1 MATPYHTFSTIK
13 AIVKMQINTV
23 NTKPYAD
30 QKPGT
35 SGLRKKVV
43 IFQQPNYLEN
53 YIQATFDCMND
64 YAGQTIVVGGDGRF
78 FNRQAIQVI
87 IKIAAANGCRQLII
101 GQNGLLSTPAV
112 SHLIRKYQAFGG
124 FILSASHNPGGPD
137 KDFGIKFNIASGS
150 AAPEQ
155 LTDAIFAKTQQ
166 LHHYCYACFD
176 DVNLNNIQE
185 LQIDNLTISVI
196 NTVTDYAQLMT
207 EIFDFT
213 LLKEV
218 IKNESVSLCFDAM
231 HAVTGPYAQYIL
243 ESMLEA
249 RSGSVINATPLED
262 FGGYHPDPNLTH
274 AHTLAALMF
283 SNNSPVFGAA
293 SDGDG
298 DRNLILGDNFYV
310 TPSDSLAIMAAN
322 APLIPGYQ
330 HGLSGV
336 ARSMPTSQ
344 AVDRVAY
351 HLEIPCYETPTGWK
365 FFGNLLDAKKITLC
379 GEESFG
385 SSSSH
390 VREKDG
396 LWAVLFWLNLI
407 ARKNK
412 SVKEIVYEHWHKFG
426 RDIYSRHDYERLDL
440 SVANTIYNQLRE
452 KLNSL
457 HGQEINGYVV
467 SDANEFSYQDPVD
480 GSHSKNQGLRICF
493 EDGSR
498 IVYRL
503 SGTGTVGATLRIY
516 IEQFTQDPNQ
526 FDADPQVA
534 LAPLIA
540 IAEQFCEIK
549 KKTGLTQPHVIT

>member
-1 MATPYHTFSTIK
+1 MATPLYTFSTIK

-23 NTKPYAD
+23 NTEPYPD

-43 IFQQPNYLEN
+43 IFQQPHYLEN

-78 FNRQAIQVI
+78 YNRQAIQVI
-87 IKIAAANGCRQLII
+87 IKIAAANGCQHLII

-150 AAPEQ
+150 AAPEL
-155 LTDAIFAKTQQ
+155 LTDAIFAKTKQ
-166 LHHYCYACFD
+166 LHQYYYARFD
-176 DVNLNNIQE
+176 DVDLNNIQE

-218 IKNESVSLCFDAM
+218 IKNKSVNLCFDAM

-249 RSGSVINATPLED
+249 PSGSVINATPLED
-262 FGGYHPDPNLTH
+262 FGGCHPDPNLTQ
-274 AHTLAALMF
+274 AHTLATLMF
-283 SNNSPVFGAA
+283 SNNAPVFGAA

-344 AVDRVAY
+344 AVDRVAHY
-351 HLEIPCYETPTGWK
+351 LEIPCYETPTGWK
-365 FFGNLLDAKKITLC
+365 FFGNLLDANKITLC

-426 RDIYSRHDYERLDL
+426 RDIYSRHDYEGLDL

-452 KLNSL
+452 KLTAL
-457 HGQEINGYVV
+457 LGQEINGYVV

-480 GSHSKNQGLRICF
+480 GSLSKNQGLRVCF

-516 IEQFTQDPNQ
+516 IEQFTQDPSQ
-526 FDADPQVA
+526 FDVDPQIA
-534 LAPLIA
+534 LAPLIT

-549 KKTGLTQPHVIT
+549 KKTGLTNPHVIT

>member
-1 MATPYHTFSTIK
+1 MATPLYTFSTIK

-23 NTKPYAD
+23 NTEPYPD

-43 IFQQPNYLEN
+43 IFQQPHYLEN

-78 FNRQAIQVI
+78 YNRQAIQVI
-87 IKIAAANGCRQLII
+87 IKIAAANGCQHLII

-150 AAPEQ
+150 AAPEL
-155 LTDAIFAKTQQ
+155 LTDAIFAKTKQ
-166 LHHYCYACFD
+166 LHQYYYARFD
-176 DVNLNNIQE
+176 DVDLNNIQE

-218 IKNESVSLCFDAM
+218 IKNKSVSLCFDAM

-249 RSGSVINATPLED
+249 PSDSVINATPLED
-262 FGGYHPDPNLTH
+262 FGGCHPDPNLTQ
-274 AHTLAALMF
+274 AHTLATLMF
-283 SNNSPVFGAA
+283 SNNAPVFGAA

-344 AVDRVAY
+344 AVDRVAHY
-351 HLEIPCYETPTGWK
+351 LEIPCYETPTGWK
-365 FFGNLLDAKKITLC
+365 FFGNLLDANKITLC

-426 RDIYSRHDYERLDL
+426 RDIYSRHDYEGLDL

-452 KLNSL
+452 KLTAL
-457 HGQEINGYVV
+457 LGQEINGYVV

-480 GSHSKNQGLRICF
+480 GSLSKNQGLRVCF

-516 IEQFTQDPNQ
+516 IEQFTQDPSQ
-526 FDADPQVA
+526 FDVDPQIA
-534 LAPLIA
+534 LAPLIT

-549 KKTGLTQPHVIT
+549 KKTGLTNPHVIT

>member
-1 MATPYHTFSTIK
+1 MATPLYTFSTIK

-23 NTKPYAD
+23 NTEPYPD

-43 IFQQPNYLEN
+43 IFQQPHYLEN

-78 FNRQAIQVI
+78 YNRQAIQVI
-87 IKIAAANGCRQLII
+87 IKIAAANGCQHLII

-150 AAPEQ
+150 AAPEL
-155 LTDAIFAKTQQ
+155 LTDAIFAKTKQ
-166 LHHYCYACFD
+166 LHQYYYARFD
-176 DVNLNNIQE
+176 DVDLNNIQE

-218 IKNESVSLCFDAM
+218 IKNKSVSLCFDAM

-249 RSGSVINATPLED
+249 PSDSVINATPLED
-262 FGGYHPDPNLTH
+262 FGGCHPDPNLTQ
-274 AHTLAALMF
+274 AHTLATLMF
-283 SNNSPVFGAA
+283 SNNAPVFGAA

-344 AVDRVAY
+344 AVDRVAHY
-351 HLEIPCYETPTGWK
+351 LEIPCYETPTGWK
-365 FFGNLLDAKKITLC
+365 FFGNLLDANKITLC

-412 SVKEIVYEHWHKFG
+412 SVKEIAYEHWHKFG
-426 RDIYSRHDYERLDL
+426 RDIYSRHDYEGLDL

-452 KLNSL
+452 KLTAL
-457 HGQEINGYVV
+457 LGQEINGYVV

-480 GSHSKNQGLRICF
+480 GSLSKNQGLRVCF

-516 IEQFTQDPNQ
+516 IEQFTQDPSQ
-526 FDADPQVA
+526 FDVDPQIA
-534 LAPLIA
+534 LAPLIT

-549 KKTGLTQPHVIT
+549 KKTGLTNPHVIT

>member
-1 MATPYHTFSTIK
+1 MATPLYTFSTIK

-23 NTKPYAD
+23 NTEPYPD

-43 IFQQPNYLEN
+43 IFQQPHYLEN

-78 FNRQAIQVI
+78 YNRQAIQVI
-87 IKIAAANGCRQLII
+87 IKIAAANGCQHLII

-150 AAPEQ
+150 AAPEL
-155 LTDAIFAKTQQ
+155 LTDAIFAKTKQ
-166 LHHYCYACFD
+166 LHQYYYARFD
-176 DVNLNNIQE
+176 DVDLNNIQE

-218 IKNESVSLCFDAM
+218 IKNKSVSLCFDAM

-249 RSGSVINATPLED
+249 PSGSVINATPLED
-262 FGGYHPDPNLTH
+262 FGGCHPDPNLTQ
-274 AHTLAALMF
+274 AHTLATLMF
-283 SNNSPVFGAA
+283 SNNAPVFGAA

-344 AVDRVAY
+344 AVDRVAHY
-351 HLEIPCYETPTGWK
+351 LEIPCYETPTGWK
-365 FFGNLLDAKKITLC
+365 FFGNLLDANKITLC

-426 RDIYSRHDYERLDL
+426 RDIYSRHDYEGLDL

-452 KLNSL
+452 KLTAL
-457 HGQEINGYVV
+457 LGQEINGYVV

-480 GSHSKNQGLRICF
+480 GSLSKNQGLRVCF

-516 IEQFTQDPNQ
+516 IEQFTQDPSQ
-526 FDADPQVA
+526 FDVDPQIA
-534 LAPLIA
+534 LAPLIT

-549 KKTGLTQPHVIT
+549 KKTGLTNPHVIT